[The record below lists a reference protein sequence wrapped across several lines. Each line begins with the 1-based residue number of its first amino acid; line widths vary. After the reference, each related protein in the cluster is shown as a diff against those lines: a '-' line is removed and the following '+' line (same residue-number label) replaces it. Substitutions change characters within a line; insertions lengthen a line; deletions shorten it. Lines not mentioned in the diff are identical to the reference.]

1 MQPDAIPPKKT
12 ATGLD
17 ENLAG
22 LLCYVGWWVGGIV
35 FLIIEP
41 DNKFVRF
48 HAIQSIIAFGFISI
62 VGTIIS
68 AIWGWIPYVGWFFGT
83 VVWLLGVA
91 LWIAMMIKAYQGTRY
106 KLPLAGDIARRY
118 SGEKIV

>member
-1 MQPDAIPPKKT
+1 MQPNAIPPKKT

-22 LLCYVGWWVGGIV
+22 LLCYVGWWVSGIV

-48 HAIQSIIAFGFISI
+48 HAIQSIVTFGFITV

-68 AIWGWIPYVGWFFGT
+68 TILAPVPFIGWFFSTIIG
-83 VVWLLGVA
+83 LLGVA
-91 LWIAMMIKAYQGTRY
+91 LWK
-106 KLPLAGDIARRY
+106 P
-118 SGEKIV
+118 

>member
-1 MQPDAIPPKKT
+1 MQPDTIPPKKT

-22 LLCYVGWWVGGIV
+22 LLCYVGWWVSGIV

-48 HAIQSIIAFGFISI
+48 HAIQSIIAFGFITVALSI
-62 VGTIIS
+62 LGWMPVVGTILT
-68 AIWGWIPYVGWFFGT
+68 AIIG
-83 VVWLLGVA
+83 LGSFA
-91 LWIAMMIKAYQGTRY
+91 LWIAMMIKAYQGARY
-106 KLPLAGDIARRY
+106 KLPVAGDMAERY
-118 SGEKIV
+118 SAGKPS